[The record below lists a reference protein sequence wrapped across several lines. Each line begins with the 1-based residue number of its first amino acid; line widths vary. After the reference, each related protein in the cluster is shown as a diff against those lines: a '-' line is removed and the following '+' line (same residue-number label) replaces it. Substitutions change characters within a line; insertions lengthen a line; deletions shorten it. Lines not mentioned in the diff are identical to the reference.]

1 MSAEAHTHDHDD
13 GQDHDHSNA
22 GHGHSRAPKDFG
34 FAFALGTALN
44 LGFVVLEVIYG
55 FIANSMALL
64 ADAGHNLS
72 DVVGLLLA
80 WGASVLVKRAP
91 TERFTYGY
99 GSSSILAAL
108 ANAVFLLIA
117 VGAIALEA
125 IQRLGTPE
133 PVASKTVILVAA
145 AGIAVNGV
153 TAWLFASGAK
163 GDINIRAAFL
173 HMAADAAISL
183 GVVIAG
189 FMILQTGWLTLDPVV
204 SLIIAGIIVYSTWG
218 LLRESAGLA
227 MHAVPPSI
235 DPSRVQDHLAR
246 LPGVTEIHDL
256 HIWPMSTTETALTC
270 HLVMPAGH
278 PGDAFLTT
286 ATKSLHDVFE
296 IRHATLQ
303 IEHSVCTGCP
313 LHPAPAQ

>member
-163 GDINIRAAFL
+163 GDINIR
-173 HMAADAAISL
+173 
-183 GVVIAG
+183 
-189 FMILQTGWLTLDPVV
+189 
-204 SLIIAGIIVYSTWG
+204 
-218 LLRESAGLA
+218 
-227 MHAVPPSI
+227 
-235 DPSRVQDHLAR
+235 
-246 LPGVTEIHDL
+246 EIGRAH
-256 HIWPMSTTETALTC
+256 
-270 HLVMPAGH
+270 V
-278 PGDAFLTT
+278 
-286 ATKSLHDVFE
+286 
-296 IRHATLQ
+296 
-303 IEHSVCTGCP
+303 
-313 LHPAPAQ
+313 